1 MVYIAVV
8 NSRGARRKR
17 DNSQTPNNQSLPGT
31 AVFRYRPGQADLVEI
46 DPSNSLGGCDGGDGV
61 NWEEV
66 KNMLL
71 AAKDDY
77 GQLFEKGR
85 PISNDV
91 NLLLKKLS
99 RTVPSNADFRNP
111 QAMSQWAQAAALNA
125 PMMGVVGKLPPTKF
139 SQAHDLAQKNASLPI
154 EKGGLG
160 LPPNNTAMDR
170 AKAMGFND
178 EFLHGSNQ
186 PLETVGLGLEKNG
199 LYTTD
204 NPRVADNFAM
214 WRRTYSG
221 ANVSPLLINKGRNL
235 EIDANYLPI
244 RDIEKNY
251 TGTMSDYDSVL
262 FKNVMDDVPSAPDM
276 TPSSNILRNINP
288 KNVRS
293 RFAAFDPMQKD
304 SANILASILLGTL
317 LYRNHGGDE

>member
-1 MVYIAVV
+1 M
-8 NSRGARRKR
+8 
-17 DNSQTPNNQSLPGT
+17 
-31 AVFRYRPGQADLVEI
+31 VEI
-46 DPSNSLGGCDGGDGV
+46 DPANSLGGCNGGDSV

-139 SQAHDLAQKNASLPI
+139 SQAHDLAQKNAALPI
-154 EKGGLG
+154 EQGGLG

-170 AKAMGFND
+170 ARAMGFENGYYKGMYPYD
-178 EFLHGSNQ
+178 WTK
-186 PLETVGLGLEKNG
+186 ET
-199 LYTTD
+199 
-204 NPRVADNFAM
+204 
-214 WRRTYSG
+214 
-221 ANVSPLLINKGRNL
+221 
-235 EIDANYLPI
+235 
-244 RDIEKNY
+244 KNY
-251 TGTMSDYDSVL
+251 PGPEITEISRPTEFPAFNNGEAGVKIAGFVTKDKDVANRFADSGPTSKGAVYPLMINEGKSKLLDAKGGYAGDIQFGESGKYFRDLIRAGGIDSLKIKNTIDEGDILTML
-262 FKNVMDDVPSAPDM
+262 
-276 TPSSNILRNINP
+276 NP
-288 KNVRS
+288 KNIRS
-293 RFAAFDPMQKD
+293 RFAAFDPLQKD
-304 SANILASILLGTL
+304 SANILASILLGTSL
-317 LYRNHGGDE
+317 AGGIYNDE